1 MLLHLIQHKTLQKY
15 TISGV
20 NGISVS
26 SFVAKY
32 LPRARY
38 LVKNTANPGYMS
50 VIYFT
55 FDFFTIFFII
65 LLLLLLLSLSNQM
78 ILINEKIVPK
88 W

>member
-15 TISGV
+15 TISSV

-38 LVKNTANPGYMS
+38 LVKNTVNPGYMS

-55 FDFFTIFFII
+55 FDFFTIFFYHFITIVII
-65 LLLLLLLSLSNQM
+65 ITFKSND
-78 ILINEKIVPK
+78 INQ
-88 W
+88 